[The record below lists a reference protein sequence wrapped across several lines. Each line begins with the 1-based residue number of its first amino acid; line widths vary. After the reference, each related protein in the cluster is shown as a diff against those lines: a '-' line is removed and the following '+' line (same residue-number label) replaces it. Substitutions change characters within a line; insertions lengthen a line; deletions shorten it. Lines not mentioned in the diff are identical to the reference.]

1 MQVPSSCRRVVRR
14 FGFLL
19 SAGVLLAALPVLADS
34 TSRLVPIVLDV
45 FSGTAHFTTELELTN
60 AEPNAVNAT
69 LTYTASLGSGSGS
82 VPVTLAAGRQLDI
95 PDALAYLRGKGLPI
109 PSGSAGQQGGTL
121 LVAFDNVSP
130 LELVSATARTTTATG
145 APQPVGSAGLAYRG
159 LTPTEQT
166 YPGIPLIY
174 GLRTNATDRSNV
186 AVYNSSPSTPI
197 DFKVTAFSGSGDGQS
212 KVLREAL
219 TVGPLGW
226 AQLSFGESGFS
237 TGWVEVDAPCLG
249 EAGCP
254 GRAYGVINNNI
265 TNDGSYINPV
275 SGDFTVGGNVDVP
288 ALVEAGAFRS
298 ELILSNSADHSQLFR
313 LTYHESANAA
323 GGSGIVTL
331 TLGPAE
337 QRIIPNAIQFLRDNG
352 VPLAPAG
359 SGSFVGSLYVEC
371 PDSDVREMYAGART
385 ASQSTAPQGGQYGL
399 FSPEMVINQAC
410 YTEDAYIFGLRADG
424 TNRSNVAVFNFDD
437 GDPTTDGPAVLY
449 LQVYDGDAGGA
460 PAGAP
465 EVVTV
470 NPFEWKQVNN
480 ILALKGVRNGWVKV
494 FSPDGL
500 PGHSWAAYG
509 VINDGGGPGQR
520 TGDGAY
526 IEMEKRAHQ

>member
-1 MQVPSSCRRVVRR
+1 VPVSCASRPFALRS
-14 FGFLL
+14 LL
-19 SAGVLLAALPVLADS
+19 LISGAALFALPVLADS

-45 FSGTAHFTTELELTN
+45 FSGTAHFTTELSLTN
-60 AEPNAVNAT
+60 AEPNAVNVT
-69 LTYTASLGSGSGS
+69 LRYTASLGSGSGS
-82 VPVTLAAGRQLDI
+82 VPVYLAAGRQLDI
-95 PDALAYLRGKGLPI
+95 PDILAYLRASGLAI
-109 PSGSAGQQGGTL
+109 PSGSSGQQGGTL
-121 LVAFDNVSP
+121 LVSFDNVSA

-159 LTPTEQT
+159 LNPTEQV
-166 YPGIPLIY
+166 YPGVPTIF
-174 GLRTNATDRSNV
+174 GLRANETDRSNV
-186 AVYNSSPSTPI
+186 AVYNSSPTASI
-197 DFKVTAFSGSGDGQS
+197 DFSITAFSGSGDGQS
-212 KVLREAL
+212 KVLRDAL

-226 AQLSFGESGFS
+226 AQVSFGESGFS
-237 TGWVEVDAPCLG
+237 NGWVEVVAPCLG

-275 SGDFTVGGNVDVP
+275 SGDFTVGGNVDIP
-288 ALVEAGAFRS
+288 AIVEAGAFRS
-298 ELILSNSADHSQLFR
+298 ELLLANSANHSQVFN
-313 LTYHESANAA
+313 LTYHESVNAA
-323 GGSGIVTL
+323 GGSGTVTL

-337 QRIIPNAIQFLRDNG
+337 QRIIPSAIQFLRDNG

-385 ASQSTAPQGGQYGL
+385 ASQSSAPQGGQYGL

-410 YTEDAYIFGLRADG
+410 FTEDAFIFGLRADG

-437 GDPTTDGPAVLY
+437 GTPATDGPAVLS

-480 ILALKGVRNGWVKV
+480 ILALKGVKNGWVKV

-509 VINDGGGPGQR
+509 VINDGGVAGQR
-520 TGDGAY
+520 TGDGAF